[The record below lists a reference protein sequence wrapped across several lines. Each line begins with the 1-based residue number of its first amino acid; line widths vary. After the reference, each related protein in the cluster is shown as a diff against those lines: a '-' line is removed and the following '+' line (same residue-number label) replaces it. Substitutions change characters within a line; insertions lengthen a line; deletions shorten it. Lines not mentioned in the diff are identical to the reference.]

1 MTKLQFFK
9 FWTYQTIFLLS
20 SFLYSPTSFAQVQ
33 LNRDLKPAYLPDIPG
48 TSAEEKIQNFSGN
61 FIVTLLQIS
70 GGVAVILII
79 YNGFQYITSRGDDGE
94 IDQAKTNITWIIGG
108 LVLLMVSYVVVRF
121 VIKVSLIPD
130 ELN

>member
-1 MTKLQFFK
+1 MSKLSLIK
-9 FWTYQTIFLLS
+9 YSLYQTLFLIS
-20 SFLYSPTSFAQVQ
+20 SFIFSPTTFAQLQ
-33 LNRDLKPAYLPDIPG
+33 LNRDLKPDYLPDIPG

-79 YNGFQYITSRGDDGE
+79 YNGFQYIKSRGDDGE